1 MFCLVRHGEPDYS
14 EMDTKVYRGF
24 GAQMCPLTQE
34 GCVQIKNLAKNVQLQ
49 NASLIISSPYGRAL
63 QTAAILSKELGVDI
77 VVETDLHEWLA
88 NKHYIYE
95 NNDVASN
102 NLKEFDENNGSYPDG
117 IEKDWETFEITKNRA
132 TRVLEKYKDYNKVI
146 VVCHGRLMQAV
157 TGFHHPDYGEFF
169 EFNL

>member
-1 MFCLVRHGEPDYS
+1 MFYLVRHGEPDYS

-34 GCVQIKNLAKNVQLQ
+34 GCVQIKNTAKNMQLQ

-95 NNDVASN
+95 NNDVAYN
-102 NLKEFDENNGSYPDG
+102 NLKEFAENNGSYPDG
-117 IEKDWETFEITKNRA
+117 IEKDWETFEIMKNRA

-146 VVCHGRLMQAV
+146 VVCHARLMQAI
-157 TGFHHPDYGEFF
+157 TGFHHPNYGEIF